1 MHLIM
6 RETIIMRFWGLIM
19 AENRDNVFIMS
30 EKP

>member
-6 RETIIMRFWGLIM
+6 SETIIMRFWGFIM
-19 AENRDNVFIMS
+19 AENRADAFIMS